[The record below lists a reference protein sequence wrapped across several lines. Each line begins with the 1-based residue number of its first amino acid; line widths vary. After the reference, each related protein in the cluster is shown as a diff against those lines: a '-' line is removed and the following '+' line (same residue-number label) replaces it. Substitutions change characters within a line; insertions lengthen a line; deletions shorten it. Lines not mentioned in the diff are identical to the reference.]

1 MSRHSKN
8 NTAGA
13 VFTYK
18 EKQMLKGIYGTKT
31 KILETESMKKFEQC
45 FICLQKLEEP
55 FCCSQGHLFCKECI
69 MNNLLQQKKKIK
81 RIKKELNLKLKA
93 DSEEKRQ
100 LEQLNKELEMQI
112 KRNRNDDFALRQ
124 SVKNANNSLNDALK
138 TDERG
143 KLKLKEKLLKDQIQ
157 RKVVFDY
164 DNKLQKKKLAQTSF
178 WMSGTGEDKMSVE
191 EEMANSGDRE
201 KGLKMAIEQK
211 LKEDN
216 QRQAKSRKEKLQLK
230 MICPGDN
237 VHKIRVKDLIK
248 VSLKTSDKSF
258 VCKYC
263 EKLLNFQKI
272 CCLKLCGHVYCVKCL
287 KEMPGQRCLC
297 GQKIQGK
304 KIVHLKE
311 SKSGFGSHNKTE
323 IRVYTRAYLG

>member
-18 EKQMLKGIYGTKT
+18 EKQMLKGIYGTKS

-45 FICLQKLEEP
+45 FICLQKLEDP
-55 FCCSQGHLFCKECI
+55 FACPEGHIFCKDCI

-81 RIKKELNLKLKA
+81 KIKKELNERLKA
-93 DSEEKRQ
+93 DTEEKQQ
-100 LEQLNKELEMQI
+100 LELLNKELEMQI

-124 SVKNANNSLNDALK
+124 SVKNANNSLSHALK

-143 KLKLKEKLLKDQIQ
+143 QLKLKEKQLKTQIQ
-157 RKVVFDY
+157 QKVVFDY
-164 DNKLQKKKLAQTSF
+164 DNKVQKKKLGQTSF
-178 WMSGTGEDKMSVE
+178 WMNATGGEEIPIE
-191 EEMANSGDRE
+191 EELAKPGDKD

-211 LKEDN
+211 LKEDG
-216 QRQAKSRKEKLQLK
+216 QRQAKVGKQKLQLK
-230 MICPGDN
+230 MICPGNN
-237 VHKIRVKDLIK
+237 VHRIKLKNLIK
-248 VSLKTSDKSF
+248 VSLKTSDNNF

-272 CCLKLCGHVYCVKCL
+272 CLLRKCGHVYCVKCL
-287 KEMPGQRCLC
+287 KEMPGNRCLC
-297 GQKIQGK
+297 GEKVVAK
-304 KIVHLKE
+304 KIVFLKE
-311 SKSGFGSHNKTE
+311 SGSGFGAHNKNE
-323 IRVYTRAYLG
+323 IKVYTRAFLG